1 MDLISQLPEDLLLR
15 ILSELP
21 TANDVVA
28 TMVLSKRW
36 QPLWKSVPKL
46 VFDDD
51 DDDDSYQNI
60 DTRRFSRFVDYYLI
74 LHEAPIDTLHF
85 ELTQT
90 FDVLDIV
97 LWITIAVQRRVRYLK
112 INIDCA
118 SSTTPV
124 ILPRS
129 LYKCC
134 GMLVTLNLTSVT
146 LTDASTLPSFSTLK
160 TLRLLSVKYP
170 GDEFVRRLLSSCHV
184 LEDLEVEQCNDD
196 NVTIFT
202 VKVPSLRTASLYKAS
217 DRCTEDEDGFVIDAP
232 SLGLLNLYDYS
243 GSFCI
248 VEKDMPNIIDADV
261 FVNHYPST
269 EILSSITSVKRL
281 DLCLSYSKD
290 AYSDGSVFHR
300 LVHLKICTCATEW
313 LNLLMCVLRDSPKL
327 RAIKLRQCHD
337 IRDDQPRPCWNEPK
351 SVPECLISSLE
362 TLKWVNYQGT
372 EEEKEVAAFILRN
385 GRCLKKVAISSEATD
400 SDKKLEM
407 LKELSLFSRRSPNC
421 HLAFY

>member
-1 MDLISQLPEDLLLR
+1 MDMISKLPEDLLLR

-21 TANDVVA
+21 TAKDVVA

-51 DDDDSYQNI
+51 DDRYQNI
-60 DTRRFSRFVDYYLI
+60 DTIRFSRFVDYFLI
-74 LHEAPIDTLHF
+74 LHEAPIETLHF

-90 FDVLDIV
+90 FDVLDII

-129 LYKCC
+129 LYTCC

-170 GDEFVRRLLSSCHV
+170 GEEFVRRLLFSCGV
-184 LEDLEVEQCNDD
+184 LEHLYVEQCFDD

-202 VKVPSLRTASLYKAS
+202 VKVPSLKSAILHKSQ
-217 DRCTEDEDGFVIDAP
+217 DRYIDDEDGFVIDAP
-232 SLGLLNLYDYS
+232 SLELLDVYNIT
-243 GSFCI
+243 GGFCTI
-248 VEKDMPNIIDADV
+248 ESAMPNIVKANVI
-261 FVNHYPST
+261 VNHGPS
-269 EILSSITSVKRL
+269 EILSAITSVKRL
-281 DLCLSYSKD
+281 YLCLPSYSKVK
-290 AYSDGSVFHR
+290 Y
-300 LVHLKICTCATEW
+300 
-313 LNLLMCVLRDSPKL
+313 LLDY
-327 RAIKLRQCHD
+327 D
-337 IRDDQPRPCWNEPK
+337 
-351 SVPECLISSLE
+351 
-362 TLKWVNYQGT
+362 
-372 EEEKEVAAFILRN
+372 
-385 GRCLKKVAISSEATD
+385 
-400 SDKKLEM
+400 
-407 LKELSLFSRRSPNC
+407 
-421 HLAFY
+421 

>member
-1 MDLISQLPEDLLLR
+1 MDMISKLPEDLLLR

-21 TANDVVA
+21 TAKDVVA

-51 DDDDSYQNI
+51 DDRYQNI
-60 DTRRFSRFVDYYLI
+60 DTIRFSRFVDYFLI
-74 LHEAPIDTLHF
+74 LHEAPIETLHF

-129 LYKCC
+129 LYTCC

-202 VKVPSLRTASLYKAS
+202 VKVLSLRTASLYKSS
-217 DRCTEDEDGFVIDAP
+217 DRCTEDEDGFVIYAP
-232 SLGLLNLYDYS
+232 SLELLELYDYS

-248 VEKDMPNIIDADV
+248 VEKDMPNIVDADV

-337 IRDDQPRPCWNEPK
+337 IRDEQPRPCWNEPK

-362 TLKWVNYQGT
+362 TLKWV
-372 EEEKEVAAFILRN
+372 
-385 GRCLKKVAISSEATD
+385 AISSETTA

-421 HLAFY
+421 HLAFD